1 MTIDRNQIL
10 HLELFQGLE
19 GEDLSIALAAFRS
32 FAVGAGE
39 ILLEEGE
46 PDRSMLVVVEGELA
60 VSLGGV
66 ELARVGQGEV
76 VGEMALFG
84 TFDRRSATV
93 RTLVGP
99 TRLLIMDE
107 EALRYLRVQDNPMA
121 RTVEI
126 VALQTVATRLR
137 DLDFLIAQTA
147 EGQEELPRPDRGIMG
162 RLAAAF
168 GVGNRPSGAPPQ
180 PLEVLMATSGF
191 AGRDP
196 QILARIAAHL
206 VVVMAGKNEAILQE
220 GTLGDDAFIIAEGKV
235 AVFCKTASGKV
246 QRVAVLGPG
255 HIFGH
260 VSPTDAKVRTATCT
274 AQEPVYLLRIPGAVF
289 RQYLVETSAEGR
301 TFRRG
306 IIDALSS
313 QLRLANE
320 HLVAMVMRHGG
331 GAEGQR

>member
-1 MTIDRNQIL
+1 MTIDRSQIVNL
-10 HLELFQGLE
+10 DMFQGIE
-19 GEDLSIALAAFRS
+19 GEELSVALAAFRS

-39 ILLEEGE
+39 VLLEEGE
-46 PDRSMLVVVEGELA
+46 ADRSMLVVVEGELA

-66 ELARVGQGEV
+66 ELARVGPGEV

-84 TFDRRSATV
+84 TFDRRAATV
-93 RTLVGP
+93 TTLVGP

-121 RTVEI
+121 RNVEI
-126 VALQTVATRLR
+126 VALQTVARRLR
-137 DLDFLIAQTA
+137 ELDFLIAQTA
-147 EGQEELPRPDRGIMG
+147 EGQEDLPRPDRGLMG

-168 GVGNRPSGAPPQ
+168 GVGNRPAGAPPQ
-180 PLEVLMATSGF
+180 ALEVLMATSGF

-220 GTLGDDAFIIAEGKV
+220 GTLGDDAFVIAEGKV
-235 AVFCKTASGKV
+235 AVYCKTSTGRV

-255 HIFGH
+255 HMFGH
-260 VSPTDAKVRTATCT
+260 VSPTDAKVRTATC
-274 AQEPVYLLRIPGAVF
+274 AALEPVYLLRIPGPVF
-289 RQYLVETSAEGR
+289 RQYLTESSAEGR

-320 HLVAMVMRHGG
+320 HLVAMVLRHAASG
-331 GAEGQR
+331 EGQA